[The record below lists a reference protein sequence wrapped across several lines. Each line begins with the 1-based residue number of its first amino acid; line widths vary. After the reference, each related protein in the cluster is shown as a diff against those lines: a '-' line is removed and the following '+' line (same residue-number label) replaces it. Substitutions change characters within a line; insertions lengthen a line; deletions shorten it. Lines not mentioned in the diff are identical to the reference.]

1 MRICVIF
8 CKLLAFA
15 TLYCHFPHAQSNGD
29 KEGKD
34 SGGNS
39 RARHMPK
46 DYKIIEDL
54 RQIHLNQSAIM
65 FWRPQKVGSSTV
77 LSLLT
82 SYGYRYNAPPRRK
95 TPLINSL
102 CIKMARCALSQ
113 IDSPENRKLLGSNAA
128 ELRTYLEGYIKYR
141 SFPPPRSGI
150 PTLRPGTAL
159 AESICESQSYKIS
172 SSHQICNLRSDAIRS
187 SMQCTFSNATIG
199 GVTEEITDTN
209 AHSDVVDY
217 TTTVKELFVVRNPL
231 SRAISVYYFWGELF
245 KMHRVIKRRT
255 NLRGVDKRARKDRIL
270 ISDEV
275 DQYDYYSDQLASLEE
290 SQDEVN
296 DDIEARR
303 LTAEQN
309 EVVRLGMAGDGLVK
323 GSLFTYHGNETSV
336 PPFEI
341 AMAFAQNLPY
351 KAGMPGPS
359 FTW

>member
-1 MRICVIF
+1 MRYCAIF

-15 TLYCHFPHAQSNGD
+15 ALYSHFPHAKSNGD
-29 KEGKD
+29 NEGKD
-34 SGGNS
+34 SGGS
-39 RARHMPK
+39 KGARQMPR
-46 DYKIIEDL
+46 DFRIIEDL

-102 CIKMARCALSQ
+102 CIKMARCAL
-113 IDSPENRKLLGSNAA
+113 IEMDSPENTKLLGNKAA
-128 ELRTYLEGYIKYR
+128 ELRNYLEGYIKFR
-141 SFPPPRSGI
+141 SYPIRSAI
-150 PTLRPGTAL
+150 PSLRPGTSQ
-159 AESICESQSYKIS
+159 AESVCESQSYKIS
-172 SSHQICNLRSDAIRS
+172 SSHQICNLRSDVVKS
-187 SMQCTFSNATIG
+187 SMQCTFSNSSVG
-199 GVTEEITDTN
+199 GLTEDIADTKAPN
-209 AHSDVVDY
+209 YAVDY
-217 TTTVKELFVVRNPL
+217 TTAVKELFVVRNPL

-245 KMHRVIKRRT
+245 KMHRVIKRRI
-255 NLRGVDKRARKDRIL
+255 NLRGGDKRARKERIL
-270 ISDEV
+270 LGDES
-275 DQYDYYSDQLASLEE
+275 DQYDYYSNQLTSFDD
-290 SQDEVN
+290 SQDEDN
-296 DDIEARR
+296 DDNVARR
-303 LTAEQN
+303 LTDEQK